1 MWGKAMKRKGFQILK
16 HFLKE
21 EVSNMM
27 VYILFLMIMV
37 LVKYLYNIQMEAII
51 YTCILC
57 LFLGV
62 IVLGIRYA
70 GYYKRTKERILSLQ
84 NLSSGDVAL
93 PCPHTLEE
101 EDYQEVISSLSKQLE
116 DCISSWENKRMEHI
130 DYYTTWIHQIKIPIS
145 VMGMILQGEDTKEHR
160 QLQAE
165 LFRIEQYVEM
175 VLSYIRLGSTTNDF
189 VFRKCNIGEIVKQ
202 AVHKY
207 AGQFVEKR
215 LCLHFEAKDIY
226 TVTDE
231 KWLGFI
237 IEQILSNAIKYT
249 REGEITIEIGE
260 DKILSIQDTGIGI
273 AGEDLPR
280 IFEKGFTGYNGREDK
295 KSTGLGMYLCKQAA
309 DRLGIR
315 LYAESRPGEGSC
327 FYLDLNNKELDVG

>member
-1 MWGKAMKRKGFQILK
+1 MWGRSMKRNGFQILK

-21 EVSNMM
+21 EASNII
-27 VYILFLMIMV
+27 VYVVLLLTMV
-37 LVKYLYNIQMEAII
+37 LVNYLYNTRTEAIAYI
-51 YTCILC
+51 CILY

-70 GYYKRTKERILSLQ
+70 GYYRRTKERILSLQ
-84 NLSSGDVAL
+84 NLPGTVCDLVN
-93 PCPHTLEE
+93 PHTLEE
-101 EDYQEVISSLSKQLE
+101 ADYQEVIYSLNKQLE
-116 DCISSWENKRMEHI
+116 NCISSWENERMENI
-130 DYYTTWIHQIKIPIS
+130 DYYTTWIHQIKTPIS
-145 VMGMILQGEDTKEHR
+145 VMEMILQGEDTKEHR

-189 VFRKCNIGEIVKQ
+189 VFRKCNIGEVVKQ
-202 AVHKY
+202 AVRKY

-226 TVTDE
+226 TITDE

-260 DKILSIQDTGIGI
+260 DKVLSVKDTGIGI
-273 AGEDLPR
+273 ASEDLPR

-315 LYAESRPGEGSC
+315 LYADSRPGEGSC